1 MSTPI
6 CDFVNKYIENDT
18 SRLHMPGHKGV
29 SLLGMERYDITEISG
44 ADSLYEAEG
53 IIRKS
58 EEIASRIFDCPTF
71 YSTEGSSHSI
81 RAMIYLAYLFAKKR
95 GENLRILAQRN
106 AHKTFLSAVALLD
119 AEVEWLMPD
128 GSSSYLSCKL
138 SAEEI
143 KKVLSRVDK
152 RPNCLYLTSPDYL
165 GNMVN
170 IREIAAVCKEYGVL
184 LIVDNAHGAYLKL
197 LENGSHPIEQGADM
211 CCDSAHKTLP
221 CLTGGAYLH
230 ISKNADPVFKN
241 NAKDALS
248 LFGSTSPSY
257 LILQS
262 LDKVNGLI
270 LDGYDK
276 RLQDFDKECFEV
288 KEQLKAA
295 GYVFCGEENT
305 KFTVETKKYGYR
317 GTDFAQIMRNNHN
330 LECEFSDPDYAVF
343 MLSPLD
349 NGLNKLKDA
358 LLSVEKREAI
368 CDTPPHISLPKRAMS
383 VRDVILSPSET
394 VTVDMSLGRVLSV
407 CTVSCPPAVPILMSG
422 EIIDENCI
430 NAFRYYGIRDIK
442 VVLE

>member
-1 MSTPI
+1 MNTPI
-6 CDFVNKYIENDT
+6 CDFVNKYVENDT

-44 ADSLYEAEG
+44 ADSLYEADG
-53 IIRKS
+53 IIQKS

-71 YSTEGSSHSI
+71 YSTEGSSHCI
-81 RAMIYLAYLFAKKR
+81 RAIMYLASLHARSR
-95 GENLRILAQRN
+95 GEKPRVLASRN
-106 AHKTFLSAVALLD
+106 AHRTFLSAVALLD
-119 AEVEWLMPD
+119 MDVDWIEPD
-128 GSSSYLSCKL
+128 MGPSYLSCVL
-138 SAEEI
+138 SPDEVE
-143 KKVLSRVDK
+143 KVLSRVDK
-152 RPNCLYLTSPDYL
+152 KPTCLYITSPDYL
-165 GNMVN
+165 GNMWD
-170 IREIAAVCKEYGVL
+170 IKEISVVCKKHGVL
-184 LIVDNAHGAYLKL
+184 LLVDNAHGAYLKL
-197 LENGSHPIEQGADM
+197 LDNGSHPIEQGADM

-262 LDKVNGLI
+262 LDMVNGLI

-276 RLQDFDKECFEV
+276 RLQAFDKECLEV

-295 GYVFCGEENT
+295 GYVFYGEENT
-305 KFTVETKKYGYR
+305 KFTIETKKYGYR
-317 GTDFAQIMRNNHN
+317 GTDFAEIMRKNHN
-330 LECEFSDPDYAVF
+330 LECEFSDPDYVVF
-343 MLSPLD
+343 MASPVD
-349 NGLNKLKDA
+349 KGLTKLKDA

-368 CDTPPHISLPKRAMS
+368 CDTPPRISLPKRAMS
-383 VRDVILSPSET
+383 VRDAILSPSEA
-394 VTVDMSLGRVLSV
+394 VSVEKSLGRVLSV

-430 NAFRYYGIRDIK
+430 NAFRYYGIRDVK
-442 VVLE
+442 VVLK